1 MRGVVGIFALT
12 IINVQAASGNTEETQ
27 ALLYL
32 QKYGYV
38 ENRDGTGALLS
49 EEGIKKQLA
58 KAVRDFQAFAGLNQ
72 TGELDPV
79 TVELMGTPRCG
90 VNDIIGHGA
99 TARRK
104 KRFVL
109 QGSRWRVNHLTYRIT
124 RYPSTARLSK
134 RDVDETTAKAFNV
147 WQDATGLTFEQRPS
161 GSVHIEIRFEKY
173 EHGDGDPFDGP
184 GGTLAHAYFP
194 QYGGDIHV
202 DDTEYWTISSYRGT
216 NLLQTMTHELG
227 HSLGLS
233 HSDVR
238 SAIMAPFYRGWD
250 PFMKLD
256 EDDVRAIQSLY
267 GQKVNKPPPRQTPI
281 SPAIPSPAGPGG
293 FSPTTNN
300 AANNICINPNI
311 NAIVKTGDGNSYIFR
326 GDSYWKLT
334 ADSVAPGYP
343 RKIAQDWPGLPSNL
357 DAGFTW
363 AKTKS
368 TYFFKGNQ
376 YWKFQNM
383 APSRGYP
390 RPITKGFPGI
400 PASVDTAFVWGGN
413 GKIYFFKG
421 GNYWKFD
428 PERKPHVREDIYP
441 KKISSW
447 DLPSGI
453 DAALQWNNGR
463 TYFFKKGQYWRFNDR
478 EFTIDRANPPFPRD
492 ASHWW
497 FGCPK
502 VGGLTS
508 LVPVDQSLTRGS
520 FKFATDEEEDSYGY
534 VGDEDLDVESSDSQI
549 TNSNSV

>member
-1 MRGVVGIFALT
+1 MRGAVCLVIVS
-12 IINVQAASGNTEETQ
+12 IIYSQAVTADSSETQ

-49 EEGIKKQLA
+49 EEGVQKQLK

-104 KRFVL
+104 KRYVL

-134 RDVDETTAKAFNV
+134 REVDETTAKAFNT
-147 WQDATGLTFEQRPS
+147 WQEATGLTFEHRPS

-194 QYGGDIHV
+194 QYGGDVHV
-202 DDTEYWTISSYRGT
+202 DDTEYWTINSYRGT

-238 SAIMAPFYRGWD
+238 TAIMAPFYRGWN

-256 EDDVRAIQSLY
+256 EDDKRAIQSLY
-267 GQKVNKPPPRQTPI
+267 GKKSNKPPPRQRPI
-281 SPAIPSPAGPGG
+281 SPALPSSPAGGSFQPVGT
-293 FSPTTNN
+293 S
-300 AANNICINPNI
+300 ICSNPNI
-311 NAIVKTGDGNSYIFR
+311 NAIVKTGNGNSYIFR

-343 RKIAQDWPGLPSNL
+343 RKIAQDWPGLPNDL
-357 DAGFTW
+357 DAAFTW
-363 AKTKS
+363 SKTGAS
-368 TYFFKGNQ
+368 YFFKGGQ
-376 YWKFQNM
+376 YWKFTNM
-383 APSRGYP
+383 AASRGYP
-390 RPITKGFPGI
+390 KPISKGFPGI
-400 PASVDTAFVWGGN
+400 PVSVDTAFVWGGN
-413 GKIYFFKG
+413 GKVYFFKG
-421 GNYWKFD
+421 GDYWKFD
-428 PERKPHVREDIYP
+428 PERKPHVREDSYP

-478 EFTIDRANPPFPRD
+478 EFTIDRANPAFPRA
-492 ASHWW
+492 ASQWW

-502 VGGLTS
+502 AGGLNS
-508 LVPVDQSLTRGS
+508 LLKPAGSEAPTVGS
-520 FKFATDEEEDSYGY
+520 FRVAASDESYDY
-534 VGDEDLDVESSDSQI
+534 VGDEDLDVESGDS
-549 TNSNSV
+549 NSNDNSV

>member
-1 MRGVVGIFALT
+1 MGQTKPLHPGCIERAHSGGYRIGNRDNMRGVVGILALT
-12 IINVQAASGNTEETQ
+12 IIHAQAASGKTEETQ

-147 WQDATGLTFEQRPS
+147 WQEATGLTFGQR
-161 GSVHIEIRFEKY
+161 
-173 EHGDGDPFDGP
+173 
-184 GGTLAHAYFP
+184 
-194 QYGGDIHV
+194 
-202 DDTEYWTISSYRGT
+202 
-216 NLLQTMTHELG
+216 
-227 HSLGLS
+227 LGLS

-363 AKTKS
+363 AKTKA

-383 APSRGYP
+383 VPSRGYP

-549 TNSNSV
+549 TSSNSV